1 MATKKC
7 PNGHQYDSS
16 IYGDNCPFCP
26 QSGHTQVNMPG
37 IGAPTAKTEIN
48 NNFNGNGTP
57 GATAPTAPYYPGMPD
72 VPGGGGGHTVI
83 RTVGQ
88 PGSPNLDGGRKLVG
102 LLVSYSHNPAGEVY
116 KIYEGRNIVG
126 RDHACDISFPMDDKM
141 SGRHLLIL
149 YREAEGIMWAN
160 DENSSNGT
168 YINGK
173 FTGDRT
179 ELHTNDIIVIGSTK
193 LVFLGVPEF

>member
-37 IGAPTAKTEIN
+37 IRAPTAKTEIN

-57 GATAPTAPYYPGMPD
+57 GATAPTTPYYPGMPD
-72 VPGGGGGHTVI
+72 VQAVAADTPSFAPSDSPARPILTAAANWWACSLATVTI
-83 RTVGQ
+83 PQ
-88 PGSPNLDGGRKLVG
+88 GRSTRFTRAATSWAVTTLATS
-102 LLVSYSHNPAGEVY
+102 VSRWTTRCRAA
-116 KIYEGRNIVG
+116 I
-126 RDHACDISFPMDDKM
+126 CSFSTARRRASCGPTMK
-141 SGRHLLIL
+141 
-149 YREAEGIMWAN
+149 
-160 DENSSNGT
+160 NSSNGT

>member
-48 NNFNGNGTP
+48 NNFNGNSTP
-57 GATAPTAPYYPGMPD
+57 GATAPTTPYYPGMPD

-88 PGSPNLDGGRKLVG
+88 PGSPNPDGGRKLVG
-102 LLVSYSHNPAGEVY
+102 LLVS
-116 KIYEGRNIVG
+116 
-126 RDHACDISFPMDDKM
+126 
-141 SGRHLLIL
+141 
-149 YREAEGIMWAN
+149 
-160 DENSSNGT
+160 
-168 YINGK
+168 
-173 FTGDRT
+173 
-179 ELHTNDIIVIGSTK
+179 
-193 LVFLGVPEF
+193 

>member
-26 QSGHTQVNMPG
+26 QSNHTRVNPG
-37 IGAPTAKTEIN
+37 SDVPGTQKTAVNNDFGGGSYGAPT
-48 NNFNGNGTP
+48 
-57 GATAPTAPYYPGMPD
+57 GATTPYFPDMPD
-72 VPGGGGGHTVI
+72 VPGGGGHTVI

-88 PGSPNLDGGRKLVG
+88 PGDPNPDGGRRLVG
-102 LLVSYSHNPAGEVY
+102 VLVSYSHNPAGEVF

-126 RDHACDISFPMDDKM
+126 RDHACDISFPSDTKM

-149 YREAEGIMWAN
+149 YREAEGIVWAN

-173 FTGDRT
+173 FAGDRT

-193 LVFLGVPEF
+193 FVFLGIPEF